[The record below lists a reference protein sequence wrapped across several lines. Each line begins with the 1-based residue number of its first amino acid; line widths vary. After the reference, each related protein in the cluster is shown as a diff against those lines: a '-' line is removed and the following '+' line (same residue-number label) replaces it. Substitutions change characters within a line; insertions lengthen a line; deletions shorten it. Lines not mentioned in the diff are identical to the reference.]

1 MDWSN
6 QLQTF
11 MPHGM
16 CLLWRPELMFLHIA
30 SDGFI
35 AMACFVI
42 LVGMVNFVR
51 HRHDLEPAQRSA
63 AMVSAAFIAL
73 CGFTHVASIL
83 TLWYPFYV
91 AEGWLKA
98 ATAAISVAT
107 AILVLRVVPQLLRV
121 PSPKTLQEEIDQ
133 HRVTLAELSAARS
146 ELALRVRATEDEL
159 YEVEQNFAQTDS
171 LLEAVINSI
180 PGLIYAKD
188 LTGRVTMANRT
199 TLEVIG
205 KPWADVQG
213 HTDLEFLDDKHQAAT
228 VMENDRRVL
237 ETDRAQEAE
246 ELFDHPTKGTRI
258 FLSTRRPLRD
268 LSGVVRGI
276 VGMSLDITDRKRVE
290 AQLNQTSRV
299 SAMGDMASALAHELN
314 QPLGAISMYL
324 EGVKIALQRDTPVH
338 PALKPV
344 ELARE
349 QSLRAGDII
358 RRLRAFVSGGDKIR
372 RSESVAAV
380 VDDACRLALLGSDDA
395 NIQTVIEHES
405 RDIFAVMDK
414 IEIQQVVV
422 NLVRNAME
430 STLAQDK
437 NTITIRTGRD
447 DQSRACISVEDTGS
461 GFTEATRA
469 ILFEPFKNTKGTKG
483 MGVGL
488 SLSRTIVESHGG
500 TIRGDTNPHI
510 GSTFSFSLPLAQ
522 QEAVI

>member
-1 MDWSN
+1 
-6 QLQTF
+6 L
-11 MPHGM
+11 
-16 CLLWRPELMFLHIA
+16 
-30 SDGFI
+30 
-35 AMACFVI
+35 
-42 LVGMVNFVR
+42 
-51 HRHDLEPAQRSA
+51 
-63 AMVSAAFIAL
+63 
-73 CGFTHVASIL
+73 
-83 TLWYPFYV
+83 
-91 AEGWLKA
+91 
-98 ATAAISVAT
+98 
-107 AILVLRVVPQLLRV
+107 
-121 PSPKTLQEEIDQ
+121 PSPKKLQEEIDQ

-146 ELALRVRATEDEL
+146 ELVLRVRATEDEL

-205 KPWADVQG
+205 KPWSAVQG
-213 HTDLEFLDDKHQAAT
+213 HTDLEFLEDKHQAAT

-237 ETDRAQEAE
+237 ETDRAQEIE
-246 ELFDHPTKGTRI
+246 ELVDHPTKGTRI

-324 EGVKIALQRDTPVH
+324 EGVKIALQCETPAH

-372 RSESVAAV
+372 RCESVAAV

-430 STLAQDK
+430 STPGHGR

-469 ILFEPFKNTKGTKG
+469 ILFEPFKSTKGTKG

-500 TIRGDTNPHI
+500 TIRGDTNAQI
-510 GSTFSFSLPLAQ
+510 GSTFSFSLPLAAQ
-522 QEAVI
+522 AAVQ